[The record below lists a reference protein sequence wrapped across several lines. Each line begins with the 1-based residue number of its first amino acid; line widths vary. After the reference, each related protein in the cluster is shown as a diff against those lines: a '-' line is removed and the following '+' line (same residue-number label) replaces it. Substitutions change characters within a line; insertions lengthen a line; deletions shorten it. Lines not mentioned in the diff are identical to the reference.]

1 MVLVAKKREHTIFI
15 GFIQTIRLSTPTQFC
30 YNKDE
35 STRWLFHLKY
45 NDSQG
50 GIKML
55 RLVGLLLFLLIV
67 LALASNVTDD
77 LYGYSKS
84 KRKNNLSF
92 SDWRKENIYNDIFLP
107 KK

>member
-1 MVLVAKKREHTIFI
+1 
-15 GFIQTIRLSTPTQFC
+15 
-30 YNKDE
+30 
-35 STRWLFHLKY
+35 
-45 NDSQG
+45 
-50 GIKML
+50 ML

-67 LALASNVTDD
+67 LALASNVADD

>member
-1 MVLVAKKREHTIFI
+1 
-15 GFIQTIRLSTPTQFC
+15 
-30 YNKDE
+30 
-35 STRWLFHLKY
+35 
-45 NDSQG
+45 
-50 GIKML
+50 ML